1 VVEELEHPA
10 LVLAM
15 VVGQDME
22 VAMVVVRVVEEEEEE
37 EVVVVVVEELEHPAL
52 VLAMVV
58 GQGMEGIV
66 NMVCHE
72 LEVICMLNEL

>member
-1 VVEELEHPA
+1 
-10 LVLAM
+10 
-15 VVGQDME
+15 ME

-58 GQGMEGIV
+58 GQGMDQGMEGIV